1 VKGIN
6 LDDVMSI
13 HSYQPGANMV
23 QESKNIQEKKA
34 SSIGEDEI
42 RQFIKLEAQK
52 KIDKQIE
59 SMVQAKLDDEF
70 LNS

>member
-1 VKGIN
+1 
-6 LDDVMSI
+6 
-13 HSYQPGANMV
+13 MV